1 VGGGTYFALL
11 NDIVVASEDAY
22 FQMPLPQGLGFPGGE
37 TMVEPWVMM
46 NFHRAYEYLYLSQTV
61 GAAEAHRLGMVN
73 RVVPRADLDETVEVI
88 AHQIAQAP
96 LSVLMG
102 IKAGV
107 KRAWEGM
114 GMRVH
119 LQSQLQVMEAVGRA
133 GDVAAWR
140 KENADNG
147 YGSSPRQIAAKR
159 SQIAAEAVKAKFG
172 G

>member
-1 VGGGTYFALL
+1 
-11 NDIVVASEDAY
+11 
-22 FQMPLPQGLGFPGGE
+22 MPLPQGLGFPGGE
-37 TMVEPWVMM
+37 TMIEPWVMM

-61 GAAEAHRLGMVN
+61 DAAEAHRLGMVN
-73 RVVPRADLDETVEVI
+73 RVVPRDDLDATVELI
-88 AHQIAQAP
+88 AQQIAQAP

-133 GDVAAWR
+133 GDVATWR
-140 KENADNG
+140 QENVEKG
-147 YGSSPRQIAAKR
+147 YGRSPREVAAKR
-159 SQIAAEAVKAKFG
+159 AQAAAEIVATRSRD
-172 G
+172 